1 MNANEACPFKVM
13 KKCLLAML
21 ILVIPML
28 ILMLLTLNTD
38 YADTDLSIRIINVI
52 VVYHVYIKIHKLLN

>member
-38 YADTDLSIRIINVI
+38 YADTDLSIRIMSSWFIMFILKFIN
-52 VVYHVYIKIHKLLN
+52 Y